1 MPEPARPAGQETCD
15 ARRTLNHVL
24 LATLAVCLT
33 LLSLRQYNLD
43 SASLLAAVVV
53 VVAGLALNRWRGPE
67 LAATVTLTTL
77 LLLTAEAAF
86 RARDGVRS
94 VVALIFPTLLLL
106 AALLMRLRWF
116 LGYAIAILAVVAA
129 VGWIDMQRF
138 RSGTPP
144 ARSPTTGMTVF
155 TIELILGLGAT
166 VAGLL
171 VQNLQRGLQRTR
183 EASARLSEAN
193 QALQTS
199 ESMFRTLVD
208 LAADAIF
215 IASPEG
221 AVLNANQ
228 KACSLTGFGLDEL
241 KDRTITGLFQAEP
254 ASAGGLA
261 LDRFREEGHGPFNAL
276 VHCRDGSMRPV
287 ELNSKLMPGH
297 VIQIICRD
305 ITERL
310 QTEERIQQLQK
321 LESIG
326 LLAGGVAHDFNNL
339 LTVING
345 FAALALQRLNPG
357 DPLRRHI
364 EQIQKAGLRG
374 ADLTAQLL
382 AFGRKQLIR
391 PAPVHLNRLIEE
403 HREMLARLMGEG
415 ILLTTDLA
423 PDVGVI
429 LADPGLFHQI
439 LINLAANARDAMPH
453 GGRFSIATQNVA
465 DPASSEKKV
474 RLTVSDT
481 GAGMT
486 EDVRRRIFE
495 PFFTTKEEGHGT
507 GLGLPTVY
515 GIVQQMGG
523 TVAVESKP
531 GAGTTFHFLFP
542 QIEAEAPA
550 GEHVESPAAAAT
562 GGETVVVVEDNSG
575 VRAYVSEVL
584 SGLGYRVITAED
596 ARSALDQLAAWT
608 GPVHLLLTDVVLPG
622 MDGRELADRVLQ
634 KLPHVRVLFMS
645 GYAEDRL
652 TGPAAPEDG
661 LAHLPKPFS
670 AEVLAAK
677 VREVLKSR
685 A

>member
-1 MPEPARPAGQETCD
+1 M
-15 ARRTLNHVL
+15 RRTLTHVL
-24 LATLAVCLT
+24 LATLAVCLI
-33 LLSLRQYNLD
+33 LLVLRPYGRD
-43 SASLLAAVVV
+43 SASLAAATLAVA
-53 VVAGLALNRWRGPE
+53 AGLALNRWRGSE
-67 LAATVTLTTL
+67 LAATVTLTIL
-77 LLLTAEAAF
+77 LCLTAEAAF

-94 VVALIFPTLLLL
+94 VVALVFPTLLLL

-116 LGYAIAILAVVAA
+116 LGYAIAILVVVAA
-129 VGWIDMQRF
+129 VGWNDMQRF

-144 ARSPTTGMTVF
+144 ARSPTTAATVI
-155 TIELILGLGAT
+155 TIEAILALGAT
-166 VAGLL
+166 IAGIL
-171 VQNLQRGLQRTR
+171 VHNLQRGFQRTR

-215 IASPEG
+215 IACPEG
-221 AVLNANQ
+221 TILNANQ

-241 KDRTITGLFQAEP
+241 KQRTITGLFQADP
-254 ASAGGLA
+254 SSAAPLS
-261 LDRFREEGHGPFNAL
+261 LDRFRGESDGPFNAL
-276 VHCRDGSMRPV
+276 VNCRDGSRRPV

-305 ITERL
+305 ITDRL
-310 QTEERIQQLQK
+310 QTEERIRQLQK

-364 EQIQKAGLRG
+364 EQIQKAGFRG

-382 AFGRKQLIR
+382 AFGRKQLVR
-391 PAPVHLNRLIEE
+391 PAPVLLNRLIEE
-403 HREMLARLMGEG
+403 HLEMLARLMGEG
-415 ILLTTDLA
+415 IVLKADLA
-423 PDVGVI
+423 PDVGLV

-453 GGRFSIATQNVA
+453 GGRFSIATKNVV
-465 DPASSEKKV
+465 DPASAGKKV
-474 RLTVSDT
+474 MLTVSDT
-481 GAGMT
+481 GVGMR
-486 EDVRRRIFE
+486 EDVRQRIFE
-495 PFFTTKEEGHGT
+495 PFFTTKEEGRGT

-523 TVAVESKP
+523 TIAVESQP
-531 GAGTTFHFLFP
+531 GAGTTFQFLFP
-542 QIEAEAPA
+542 QLDADEPASPPA
-550 GEHVESPAAAAT
+550 GSPAAASR
-562 GGETVVVVEDNSG
+562 GGETVVVVEDNPG
-575 VRAYVSEVL
+575 VRAYVREVL
-584 SGLGYRVITAED
+584 SELGYQVIEAKD
-596 ARSALDQLAAWT
+596 ANSALEQLAGWK

-622 MDGRELADRVLQ
+622 MDGRELASRVLQ
-634 KLPHVRVLFMS
+634 TMPQVRVLYMS

-652 TGPAAPEDG
+652 SGPAAPEDG
-661 LAHLPKPFS
+661 LAHLPKPFT
-670 AEVLAAK
+670 AEALAAK
-677 VREVLKSR
+677 VREVLQTR